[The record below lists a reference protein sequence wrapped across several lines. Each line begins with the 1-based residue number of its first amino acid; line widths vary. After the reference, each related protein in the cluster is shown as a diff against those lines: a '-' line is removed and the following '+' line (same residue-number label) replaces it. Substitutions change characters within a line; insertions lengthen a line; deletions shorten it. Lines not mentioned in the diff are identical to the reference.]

1 MYRYRPVSKRY
12 GLREME
18 KYIEKLG
25 PPTNMD
31 GFHQVRENLIRISE
45 DFEIDERMQ
54 LLMREI
60 DELIGTE
67 RRGSSWNSNY
77 QVSAESRFYGGIGD
91 HPIWIALYVDNRC
104 SRQIQGLQR
113 ILIAAA
119 LNDSISEK
127 LKNHDFCSFGLIIRK
142 IGRQSSMDS
151 EEIRTDYSALI
162 SENDR
167 LNLLRFTR
175 VVSEQKVVRR
185 EREGRTSVSSEC
197 LRREGVS
204 VDYQGK
210 MIMLV
215 PEDPDDPVNS
225 PGVAQYLPNVQSTV
239 PGIEPAEDHQTDQ
252 ILILIEH
259 LKRLSVEMRIGRE
272 RSEAARGI
280 LAGVIAAPTI
290 SRRQLTDEE
299 IFRFL
304 NLIDDLDI
312 YEYGNSEWMLGKI
325 LKLMLFT
332 SSSFEEVCLIGSD
345 VDVPI
350 RYAVRNNSF
359 YIRRIRPDY
368 RTNRVGVLN
377 AYTDNSINN
386 RDYVELPNVVVPAKD
401 MKVIL
406 ETLPLSD
413 IYVLKEKAKNLLKE
427 VIPRVTLGMISRQA
441 YEISKS
447 AYDPV
452 IVQITYGIRV
462 PSASTQQYYTAVS
475 ESQVLECYSYSVN
488 EILKRAGRN
497 ILDFTIMNR
506 GYYSCKNVIT
516 DCELK
521 SLIIS
526 VRSELVSAPRW
537 SNQRHNLETLFCIIV
552 QAIFTTVRG
561 VYDPLIEI
569 NHNEAVYFRDKDGP
583 DFSHARFQF
592 CHSMAR
598 KISDYYKIQ
607 RKYALG
613 YLVGQT
619 ESNDFCFFLDSD
631 WKMIEPSHAI
641 VNQYL
646 SKYCKF
652 LLNSIRK
659 YIRSKMVEMNYSYD
673 AINLVL
679 NHHSSGEAL
688 WDKYSTVD
696 PIFIRR
702 EIIEFYDVIID
713 ELGIREDWFHVDY

>member
-1 MYRYRPVSKRY
+1 M
-12 GLREME
+12 GNFL
-18 KYIEKLG
+18 EKLMA
-25 PPTNMD
+25 PKNME
-31 GFHQVRENLIRISE
+31 GFHQIHENIRRIK
-45 DFEIDERMQ
+45 DAFLIDENID
-54 LLMREI
+54 LLLCEI
-60 DELIGTE
+60 KEIIE
-67 RRGSSWNSNY
+67 NEKRGSVWHTNY
-77 QVSAESRFYGGIGD
+77 QISAESRFYGEIGD

-104 SRQIQGLQR
+104 SLQIQGLQR
-113 ILIAAA
+113 ILIGAA
-119 LNDSISEK
+119 LNDFISKK
-127 LKNHDFCSFGLIIRK
+127 LKHHDFSGLGLIIRK
-142 IGRQSSMDS
+142 IGRQSRLISK
-151 EEIRTDYSALI
+151 EKHADYTSFI

-167 LNLLRFTR
+167 LNFLRFMK

-185 EREGRTSVSSEC
+185 ERVGRTSVSSEC

-350 RYAVRNNSF
+350 RYSVRTNSF
-359 YIRRIRPDY
+359 YVRRIRPEY
-368 RTNRVGVLN
+368 RSNRFGVRNIL
-377 AYTDNSINN
+377 TDNLLNS
-386 RDYVELPNVVVPAKD
+386 RDYVEVPNKIIRAED
-401 MKVIL
+401 MKIL
-406 ETLPLSD
+406 SESLTSTDSSTLKSG
-413 IYVLKEKAKNLLKE
+413 LKALLNGL
-427 VIPRVTLGMISRQA
+427 IPRVTLGMISRQA
-441 YEISKS
+441 YEFSKS

-452 IVQITYGIRV
+452 IVQTTYGIRV
-462 PSASTQQYYTAVS
+462 PSANTQQYYTAVS
-475 ESQVLECYSYSVN
+475 ESQVLECYSYAVN
-488 EILKRAGRN
+488 EILKRAGRDS
-497 ILDFTIMNR
+497 IDFSTINS

-516 DCELK
+516 DDELK
-521 SLIIS
+521 SLIVS
-526 VRSELVSAPRW
+526 VRSELVDAPRR
-537 SNQRHNLETLFCIIV
+537 SYQRHNLETLFCIVV

-561 VYDPLIEI
+561 VYDPLVEI

-592 CHSMAR
+592 CHSISK
-598 KISDYYKIQ
+598 KISDFYKV
-607 RKYALG
+607 RSKHALD
-613 YLVGQT
+613 YLGAQN
-619 ESNDFCFFLDSD
+619 ESNDFCFFLNSD
-631 WKMIEPSHAI
+631 WKKIEPSHSI
-641 VNQYL
+641 VHQYL
-646 SKYCKF
+646 SKYCDFPLK
-652 LLNSIRK
+652 SIRK
-659 YIRSKMVEMNYSYD
+659 YIRSRMVEMNYSYD
-673 AINLVL
+673 AINMVL
-679 NHHSSGEAL
+679 NHHSAGEAL
-688 WDKYSTVD
+688 WDSYSTVD
-696 PIFIRR
+696 PAFIER
-702 EIIEFYDVIID
+702 EINKFYNVIIE
-713 ELGIREDWFHVDY
+713 ELGIKEDWFHVDH